1 MRALVLF
8 TWDMFS
14 EAGLSGLS
22 LDFACGAVL
31 AVCVM
36 SAVPLIGRLVGF
48 LMECVLRGLS
58 SATSNQTANM
68 IANYATFPGVILHE
82 LSHAIGAKISGAKLE
97 SVRLFEPDGQKLGC
111 VEFTCRGKRHREV
124 AFQRALSSC
133 APVLGGFVFVPFFMT
148 MASWAGTY
156 WLLAILSWHGAFSMA
171 CHMDMSR
178 QDMKNYLKGCVWLIP
193 YMIAGCTVVAYYI
206 GHNA

>member
-1 MRALVLF
+1 MKTVALIA
-8 TWDMFS
+8 WDVFS
-14 EAGLSGLS
+14 DAGLSGLS

-31 AVCVM
+31 AICLM
-36 SAVPLIGRLVGF
+36 AAVPLIGRFVGF

-58 SATSNQTANM
+58 SLTDSHTANLV
-68 IANYATFPGVILHE
+68 ANYLTFPGVILHE
-82 LSHAIGAKISGAKLE
+82 LSHAIGAKISGAKLD
-97 SVRLFEPDGQKLGC
+97 SVRLFEPDGQSLGK
-111 VEFTCRGKRHREV
+111 VEFTCRGKKRREV

-148 MASWAGTY
+148 MASWAGSY

-171 CHMDMSR
+171 CHMDMSK
-178 QDMKNYLKGCVWLIP
+178 QDMKNYLKGCVWLMP
-193 YMIAGCTVVAYYI
+193 YIVMACTVAAYYI